1 MNNLPKVRINDIH
14 KRVGEN
20 MEKFLSVDQ
29 LQLSQEGQMA
39 CAPDVPDSISTFL

>member
-29 LQLSQEGQMA
+29 LQLSQEGQTA